1 MVAKSQEVIKLK
13 IMKKGKRLYAPGQG
27 SDAIWDG
34 PLDLD
39 SMPKG
44 KGSSRGAN
52 GIKLFAHN
60 EPAYVSG
67 PITEKAKGT
76 DGLGMN

>member
-1 MVAKSQEVIKLK
+1 MVAKGREVIKLK

-34 PLDLD
+34 PLDLG

-76 DGLGMN
+76 DGLGVN

>member
-1 MVAKSQEVIKLK
+1 MKGQEVIKLN

-60 EPAYVSG
+60 EPAYISG